1 MTLNQFYPIGTPG
14 QPWTADEIQQWRQNQ
29 TRSRSYQRDVSD
41 VLDGLKHRFDVIQY
55 GELRYA
61 DDVYP
66 LRAVKSK
73 NWDDTLPV
81 ALVTG
86 GVHGYETSG
95 VMGALTF
102 LTEYQDEYAG
112 KTNLLVAPCFSPWA
126 YERISR
132 WNYDAVDPNRQFF
145 PEGAA
150 EESLALMRFISPLK
164 GRFAVHVD
172 LHETTDTDES
182 EFSLARAARDGVAYK
197 PENIPDGFYLVS
209 DERNS
214 RLDFQSALISAVAQ
228 VTHIAPSL
236 PGETVLGYPV
246 IGQGIVEY
254 DNNAWHLCSTMTGAP
269 FTTTTEVYPDS
280 AKTSPQECTRAQV
293 VTVRRA
299 IEFALSH

>member
-1 MTLNQFYPIGTPG
+1 
-14 QPWTADEIQQWRQNQ
+14 
-29 TRSRSYQRDVSD
+29 

-112 KTNLLVAPCFSPWA
+112 KINLLVAPCVSPWA

-150 EESLALMRFISPLK
+150 EESR
-164 GRFAVHVD
+164 H
-172 LHETTDTDES
+172 
-182 EFSLARAARDGVAYK
+182 
-197 PENIPDGFYLVS
+197 
-209 DERNS
+209 
-214 RLDFQSALISAVAQ
+214 
-228 VTHIAPSL
+228 
-236 PGETVLGYPV
+236 
-246 IGQGIVEY
+246 
-254 DNNAWHLCSTMTGAP
+254 
-269 FTTTTEVYPDS
+269 
-280 AKTSPQECTRAQV
+280 
-293 VTVRRA
+293 
-299 IEFALSH
+299 